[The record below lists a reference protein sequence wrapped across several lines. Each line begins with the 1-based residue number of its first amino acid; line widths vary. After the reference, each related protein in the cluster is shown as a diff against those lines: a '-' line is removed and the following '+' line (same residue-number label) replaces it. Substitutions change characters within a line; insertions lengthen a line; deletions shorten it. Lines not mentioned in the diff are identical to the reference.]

1 MNYYYVPLASP
12 CDTVNF
18 IGEVE
23 YNTQANQMICAGSGF
38 YIDNNMPD
46 YYPDLVIASEEAIY
60 SAVINGLPV
69 PVVPLTIGYHP
80 AHRPPPRTK

>member
-1 MNYYYVPLASP
+1 MNFYYVPLTAP
-12 CDTVNF
+12 CDVVNF

-23 YNTQANQMICAGSGF
+23 YNTNANQMICGAGF
-38 YIDNNMPD
+38 YIDNNMPG
-46 YYPDLVIASEEAIY
+46 YCPDLVIESEEMIF